1 MLKNNR
7 NEPHLSKGGVFCFVM
22 YLSYM
27 KIIITKQQYK
37 NLAFSLLENI
47 VGDLKLDS
55 KYEQGEA
62 FIKVFDTYGDNIM
75 DVWVRKSAIPK
86 GCKKELNVS
95 IEISELI
102 FSYLPLVRKKIF
114 SEVFLEYFYM
124 KTKYKCDCVDFY
136 YPIDKKDEDDDYVY
150 RKFQYKKKKKKL
162 KESIDKKQNV
172 FSGQQSNNSNFMFI
186 QTGAKGYYQVV
197 PFNSFTDQFY
207 DYVSSLG
214 KDSESEVMDYLINR
228 TYIEASGEY
237 NRIHFREGLHPKL
250 QGIGLGY
257 KIYKEFI
264 EFLGYGSSSENA
276 TTESKRVWKKLL
288 ESSDFYGVYGD
299 GENVLIV
306 SKNWK
311 GDIVSLIKSFISKK
325 CQGKVI
331 NISNS
336 LLSDYPEFNNYFE
349 NPINES
355 VDNSNVV
362 EQLLE
367 LENIRV
373 YYGYKNRIYNRDGE
387 QFDDAYVSF
396 ELPNGYKYER
406 TVRFKTIENKV
417 IGVYKHGD
425 FAGVVEGFKYVPEE
439 IVNDYFIE
447 KLKTHLENVLP
458 FEYRKDNDSFIP

>member
-1 MLKNNR
+1 
-7 NEPHLSKGGVFCFVM
+7 
-22 YLSYM
+22 M
-27 KIIITKQQYK
+27 KVIITKKQYK
-37 NLAFSLLENI
+37 NLAFSLLDNI

-55 KYEQGEA
+55 EYEQGEA
-62 FIKVFDTYGDNIM
+62 YIKVLDSYGENTM
-75 DVWVRKSAIPK
+75 DVWLRKSAIPK

-95 IEISELI
+95 IETSELI

-136 YPIDKKDEDDDYVY
+136 YPIEKKDENDDFVY
-150 RKFQYKKKKKKL
+150 RKFTYKKKKKKI
-162 KESIDKKQNV
+162 KESKNNHLLLGESTDKKQNV
-172 FSGQQSNNSNFMFI
+172 FSGQQSNNSLFMFT
-186 QTGAKGYYQVV
+186 QTGQKGYYQVI

-237 NRIHFREGLHPKL
+237 NRIHFREGLDPRL

-311 GDIVSLIKSFISKK
+311 GDVVSLIKSFISKK
-325 CQGKVI
+325 CQDKVI

-336 LLSDYPEFNNYFE
+336 LLSDYPEFNTYFE

-355 VDNSNVV
+355 IDNSNIV
-362 EQLLE
+362 EKILE
-367 LENIRV
+367 MAEI
-373 YYGYKNRIYNRDGE
+373 
-387 QFDDAYVSF
+387 
-396 ELPNGYKYER
+396 KYEGCGFGGR
-406 TVRFKTIENKV
+406 TYDNFGRKVDTVEMYFKFPNESKLRSRSIHFITRNNKV
-417 IGVYKHGD
+417 VTVESSSD
-425 FAGVVEGFKYVPEE
+425 FRTLYDGLSYIPELNLME
-439 IVNDYFIE
+439 YFIE
-447 KLKTHLENVLP
+447 KAKTYLERILRY
-458 FEYRKDNDSFIP
+458 EYPNDNI

>member
-1 MLKNNR
+1 
-7 NEPHLSKGGVFCFVM
+7 M

-27 KIIITKQQYK
+27 KVIITKQQYK
-37 NLAFSLLENI
+37 NLLFSVLENI
-47 VGDLKLDS
+47 VGNLKLDS

-95 IEISELI
+95 IEISESI

-136 YPIDKKDEDDDYVY
+136 YPIDKKDEDDDYIY
-150 RKFQYKKKKKKL
+150 TQFQYKKKKKKL

-228 TYIEASGEY
+228 TYIESSGEY

-325 CQGKVI
+325 CQGKII

-355 VDNSNVV
+355 VDNFNIV
-362 EQLLE
+362 EKILE
-367 LENIRV
+367 MAEI
-373 YYGYKNRIYNRDGE
+373 
-387 QFDDAYVSF
+387 
-396 ELPNGYKYER
+396 KYEGCGFGGR
-406 TVRFKTIENKV
+406 TYDNFGRKVDTVEIYFKFPNESKLRSRSIHFITRNNKV
-417 IGVYKHGD
+417 VTVESSSDFRTLYHGLN
-425 FAGVVEGFKYVPEE
+425 YIPEINLME
-439 IVNDYFIE
+439 YFIE
-447 KLKTHLENVLP
+447 KAKTYLERILRY
-458 FEYRKDNDSFIP
+458 EYPNDNI